1 MDAMTDTTTDPRAGG
16 SLQGG
21 PLLSAISNEIVGVY
35 RRHYGRGPTRART
48 VMVED
53 VVLCRMLDPYTTSER
68 TLIARGRVE
77 EVFAVRH
84 AFQMEM
90 RDEFVEIV
98 ERLVGRRVN
107 AFLSDCHVEPDLV
120 TEMFFLEDGDP
131 PEDPQAGLTPMGEE
145 SAR

>member
-1 MDAMTDTTTDPRAGG
+1 MTESTTAIHER
-16 SLQGG
+16 LQGG
-21 PLLSAISNEIVGVY
+21 PLLAAISNEIVGVY

-53 VVLCRMLDPYTTSER
+53 VVLCRLLDPFTVAER
-68 TLIARGRVE
+68 TLIDRGRFE
-77 EVFAVRH
+77 EVFNVRH

-107 AFLSDCHVEPDLV
+107 AFLSDCHVDPDLV
-120 TEMFFLEDGDP
+120 TEMFFLEDGAPPRDP
-131 PEDPQAGLTPMGEE
+131 LAGVNQQKEE